1 MENYPSLE
9 AFLCE
14 LGENCLLLARH
25 GRTDW
30 NEMKII
36 QGQQDR
42 PLSLAGFRERRNL
55 FFLLNPIPL
64 YRICCSTLQRAIQ
77 TAMPLSIEKN
87 VPLEKRNELNEAK
100 LGVFEGQHKEEF
112 VDEFSRSCYQSFLND
127 EINVALPGGG
137 ENLKMVDRR
146 VRALIA
152 TLLEDVRRSGHV
164 LVVGHRNVNKMIIRN
179 LLGLSMEEGYQVEHE
194 SAWLYLFAPKRAEI
208 FQIIIPP
215 PQESIEVRP
224 GYEKLNV

>member
-1 MENYPSLE
+1 M
-9 AFLCE
+9 
-14 LGENCLLLARH
+14 
-25 GRTDW
+25 
-30 NEMKII
+30 
-36 QGQQDR
+36 
-42 PLSLAGFRERRNL
+42 
-55 FFLLNPIPL
+55 
-64 YRICCSTLQRAIQ
+64 
-77 TAMPLSIEKN
+77 
-87 VPLEKRNELNEAK
+87 V
-100 LGVFEGQHKEEF
+100 
-112 VDEFSRSCYQSFLND
+112 
-127 EINVALPGGG
+127 LPGGG

-224 GYEKLNV
+224 GYEKLKV

>member
-1 MENYPSLE
+1 MENYLSLH
-9 AFLCE
+9 AFLSE

-25 GRTDW
+25 GQTDW
-30 NEMKII
+30 NDMKII

-42 PLSLAGFRERRNL
+42 PLSLRGFRQRRNL
-55 FFLLNPIPL
+55 FFLINPIPL
-64 YRICCSTLQRAIQ
+64 YRICCSMLQRTIQ

-87 VPLEKRNELNEAK
+87 LPLEKKNELNEAR

-112 VDEFSRSCYQSFLND
+112 PDEFSRGCYQSFLND
-127 EINVALPGGG
+127 EINVILPGGG

-146 VRALIA
+146 VRALITA
-152 TLLEDVRRSGHV
+152 LVEEVTAYGHV
-164 LVVGHRNVNKMIIRN
+164 LIVGHRNVNKMIIRN

-194 SAWLYLFAPKRAEI
+194 SSWLYLFAPKRAEV

-224 GYEKLNV
+224 GYEKLTV